1 MKIFAA
7 VVLAI
12 CMTGCISQM
21 TTTGNQNTSDNSNS
35 TVNGVKTNEET
46 SAYTSDTTAVK
57 DVVPASHRNISID

>member
-21 TTTGNQNTSDNSNS
+21 TTTDNQNSSDNSNS
-35 TVNGVKTNEET
+35 TVEDVKPGDAN
-46 SAYTSDTTAVK
+46 SLYTSDTTAIK
-57 DVVPASHRNISID
+57 DVVPYSGTNILID